1 VGRQRRGQIDR
12 AGALGA
18 VKAPDGLRAQRI
30 HIDGFAAVAPAGV
43 TVMVTP
49 TFWLLNFSSQAADSA
64 MPAMQVS
71 AITHSICAPQ
81 A

>member
-1 VGRQRRGQIDR
+1 
-12 AGALGA
+12 
-18 VKAPDGLRAQRI
+18 
-30 HIDGFAAVAPAGV
+30 
-43 TVMVTP
+43 MVTP

-71 AITHSICAPQ
+71 AITHSTCAPQ